1 MGKYSTGT
9 VEGGYLITFPGNLNP
24 IGSSPG
30 VPGLKAALDPSLPAY
45 GYLNVVG
52 PDVGDFYSVMVKASD
67 PGARLRQTCP
77 VIGRPL
83 PRWPPRPSTSFIF
96 YGRKIPMSTAGWS

>member
-30 VPGLKAALDPSLPAY
+30 VPGLKAALDPSLPTY
-45 GYLNVVG
+45 GYLNVV
-52 PDVGDFYSVMVKASD
+52 
-67 PGARLRQTCP
+67 
-77 VIGRPL
+77 
-83 PRWPPRPSTSFIF
+83 
-96 YGRKIPMSTAGWS
+96 